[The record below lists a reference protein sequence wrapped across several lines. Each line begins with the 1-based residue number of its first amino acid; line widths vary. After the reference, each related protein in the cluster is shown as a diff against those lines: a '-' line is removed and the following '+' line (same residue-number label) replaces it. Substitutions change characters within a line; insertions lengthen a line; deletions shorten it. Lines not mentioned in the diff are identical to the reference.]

1 MARKPKCHVRGCICA
16 LPPECCQSHTSAA
29 GLLTCGGW
37 CMGPLQHT
45 LILCMVS
52 QRACQP
58 CRLHWSGMKDRRN
71 SASWN
76 ASSTAHQSS
85 LPAQTKR
92 MGAPRSHAQKPCA
105 DRPGGWQARAPA
117 GTGAAGIRITSQL
130 IPSGSKGA
138 MQPPAAANRTTGG
151 SRCCP
156 VEFGGGELWGQPTI
170 GRKNP
175 DHLTQG

>member
-76 ASSTAHQSS
+76 ASSTAHRSS

-117 GTGAAGIRITSQL
+117 GTGAGEGVHAAIRAGNVWLADPMQQGVPAQL
-130 IPSGSKGA
+130 TAERSSANSLDLQQARGQAKHTASSNVDSK
-138 MQPPAAANRTTGG
+138 R
-151 SRCCP
+151 
-156 VEFGGGELWGQPTI
+156 
-170 GRKNP
+170 
-175 DHLTQG
+175 